1 MGEDFFDILDRIG
14 QMPLPP
20 YITEKLE
27 DDSLYQTVYARESV
41 LTALGTGDGA
51 PAFEL
56 CDYDID
62 WAAAHQ
68 REILKRWQALMEED
82 AP

>member
-1 MGEDFFDILDRIG
+1 MFILVRMQQRRVETG
-14 QMPLPP
+14 VCPRAM
-20 YITEKLE
+20 
-27 DDSLYQTVYARESV
+27 
-41 LTALGTGDGA
+41 LTALGTGDSA
-51 PAFEL
+51 PAFGS
-56 CDYDID
+56 DYDID

>member
-1 MGEDFFDILDRIG
+1 ME
-14 QMPLPP
+14 
-20 YITEKLE
+20 
-27 DDSLYQTVYARESV
+27 TVYARESV